1 MRISLELSSIS
12 FSRQVKMI
20 KERLEEELGKAHK
33 VMVGSTE
40 QFQGQEKEAMVLTTA
55 RSSLTCMKEGT
66 GGTTIFLLGDRS
78 GRFKP
83 PVDLRMTVL
92 AAAGPLL

>member
-12 FSRQVKMI
+12 FSHQVKMI
-20 KERLEEELGKAHK
+20 KERLKEELGKAHK

-66 GGTTIFLLGDRS
+66 GGIG
-78 GRFKP
+78 KKY
-83 PVDLRMTVL
+83 
-92 AAAGPLL
+92 A